1 MRYHITAPA
10 ATPDNPK
17 PHFHHRPLG
26 PVAATV
32 ARSSGK
38 ESVRHWMVQAAQ
50 VEDDDERRA
59 ALEIAGKIASLMGLD
74 ADLIGPRA
82 TP

>member
-1 MRYHITAPA
+1 
-10 ATPDNPK
+10 
-17 PHFHHRPLG
+17 
-26 PVAATV
+26 
-32 ARSSGK
+32 
-38 ESVRHWMVQAAQ
+38 MVQAAQ